1 MSQTN
6 KWFSVFFR
14 DGLEASKWE
23 RQIVSKFQLAYED
36 ARQPKGMALF
46 SFTPGGPNGLYMTPK
61 SVPYCPSIL
70 ALLPWDESGPP
81 GTPSCWLAGDES
93 LNV

>member
-1 MSQTN
+1 MSQTK
-6 KWFSVFFR
+6 KWLSVFFR

-23 RQIVSKFQLAYED
+23 RQIVSQFQLAYEN
-36 ARQPKGMALF
+36 AQRPKDMALF
-46 SFTPGGPNGLYMTPK
+46 SFTPGGATGLYMTPE
-61 SVPYCPSIL
+61 SIRYCSSIL

-93 LNV
+93 PNI